1 MGKEHRKIGDILVA
15 AGLISEMQLT
25 EALEIQKKSG
35 ELLGEILVAEGSS
48 ASSPSARRSTRSSA
62 SRHQPRGYRGG

>member
-15 AGLISEMQLT
+15 AGLISDMQLS

-35 ELLGEILVAEGSS
+35 ELLGVILVGEGLVSEIAICEALHS
-48 ASSPSARRSTRSSA
+48 
-62 SRHQPRGYRGG
+62 